1 MGDKVE
7 IRICC
12 NQMTKPLEKLIEQ
25 IRLFGF
31 SITGQKEGKNYQI
44 SLEQILYFE
53 AVDNRSYAYCAD
65 EVYECKQKLYE
76 LEERLSYMNFQRI
89 SRTCIVNIYKLISNV
104 NSTVSAEGK
113 FPLVVFSHGAN
124 GVRRSNLSTYHKL
137 ASHGYVVCSIDHTYH
152 SFFTEQEEGK
162 KILIDP
168 EYLNETLTVSQK

>member
-1 MGDKVE
+1 MKFIIEQSDEWNEVE
-7 IRICC
+7 IRIRC

-31 SITGQKEGKNYQI
+31 SITGEKEGQNYQI

-89 SRTCIVNIYKLISNV
+89 SRTCIINIYKLISIRTLLNGKIEGTLENGEKVIV
-104 NSTVSAEGK
+104 NRHYAEE
-113 FPLVVFSHGAN
+113 L
-124 GVRRSNLSTYHKL
+124 R
-137 ASHGYVVCSIDHTYH
+137 
-152 SFFTEQEEGK
+152 E
-162 KILIDP
+162 KIHRQG
-168 EYLNETLTVSQK
+168 EMA